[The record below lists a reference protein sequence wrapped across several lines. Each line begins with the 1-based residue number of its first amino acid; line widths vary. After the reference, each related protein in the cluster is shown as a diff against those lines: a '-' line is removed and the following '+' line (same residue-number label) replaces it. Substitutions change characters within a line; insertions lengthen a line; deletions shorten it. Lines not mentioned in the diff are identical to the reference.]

1 MSDSEEWDVTQI
13 QELEKMVSSPL
24 TEHAES
30 EEWETP
36 AGPTEAPLT
45 VRAERAAFI
54 YQGSG
59 DPHWRGQAC
68 HLSALADADCHE
80 WVVIMAC
87 GCRASVPSWTLGS
100 PRESDIKVT
109 GACAEKRSRPEAERS
124 SR

>member
-1 MSDSEEWDVTQI
+1 MTQI
-13 QELEKMVSSPL
+13 QEREEMVSGPL
-24 TEHAES
+24 KEQAES
-30 EEWETP
+30 EEWEAP
-36 AGPTEAPLT
+36 AGPTDAPLT

-68 HLSALADADCHE
+68 HLSGLADADTHE

-100 PRESDIKVT
+100 PREPDVEDTADVRKP
-109 GACAEKRSRPEAERS
+109 SRPEAERS